1 MISQSLRFPYRVP
14 ILLTTQSL
22 WCPFVVPVQV
32 SICFPNAHDVTIR
45 ELFIQ
50 RYDPFV
56 ISKSVECPYD
66 FPTLYDDQILKV
78 PINVLI

>member
-1 MISQSLRFPYRVP
+1 MVFQSLVSMISQSLRFPYRVP
-14 ILLTTQSL
+14 ILMTTQSL

-50 RYDPFV
+50 RSDPR
-56 ISKSVECPYD
+56 D
-66 FPTLYDDQILKV
+66 L
-78 PINVLI
+78 PIC